1 MNKQTRDFLDY
12 LANDRNYSEQTVNS
26 YKFDVEKFFNYLY
39 KKEVL
44 MDAVEAST
52 IRDFLT
58 EEIESGI
65 SKRSCRRRISSLKHF
80 YNYMIKVGY
89 VKENPF
95 LLIDTPKF
103 DKRLPDVL
111 YGEQIDYL
119 FKANKGRNDF
129 LALRDQA
136 IIETLFSSGVRADEL
151 CKLDMQSI
159 DLNRREMRVIGKGN
173 KERVVLISNECKKT
187 LTQYIKESRS
197 QLFKR
202 AKIPTPALFLN
213 NRGNRLTTR
222 GLEFILTEIQ
232 NKTGVD
238 FDLHPHMLRHSFA
251 TYLLAQ
257 GADLVSIQKL
267 LGHENLNATQ
277 IYTHVSEESMKETY
291 LLKHP
296 RSKKD
301 N

>member
-1 MNKQTRDFLDY
+1 MNKQTKDFLDY
-12 LANDRNYSEQTVNS
+12 LANDRNYSKDTVES
-26 YKFDVEKFFNYLY
+26 YKFDVEKFFSFLY

-44 MDAVEAST
+44 MDAVDLAT

-58 EEIESGI
+58 EEIEAGV
-65 SKRSCRRRISSLKHF
+65 SKRSCKRRISSLKHF

-89 VKENPF
+89 VQENPF
-95 LLIDTPKF
+95 LLVSTLKC
-103 DKRLPDVL
+103 DKKLPDVL
-111 YGEQIDYL
+111 YEEQIDYL
-119 FKANKGRNDF
+119 FKANKERTDF
-129 LALRDQA
+129 LAIRDQA
-136 IIETLFSSGVRADEL
+136 IIETLFSSGVRAEEL
-151 CKLDMQSI
+151 CKLDIQSV
-159 DLNRREMRVIGKGN
+159 DLNRREMRVIGKGD
-173 KERVVLISNECKKT
+173 KERVVLISDGCKKT
-187 LTQYIKESRS
+187 LQQYIKEVRPK
-197 QLFKR
+197 LFKKT
-202 AKIPTPALFLN
+202 KIPTPALFLN
-213 NRGNRLTTR
+213 GRGNRLTVR
-222 GLEFILTEIQ
+222 GLEYILTEIQ

-238 FDLHPHMLRHSFA
+238 FGLHPHMLRHSFA

-277 IYTHVSEESMKETY
+277 IYTHVSEESMKQTY

>member
-159 DLNRREMRVIGKGN
+159 DLNRREMRVVGKGN

-187 LTQYIKESRS
+187 LTQYIKEFRS

-238 FDLHPHMLRHSFA
+238 FGLHPHMLRHSFA